1 MLQFTI
7 GSEVMAG
14 SLADLNKVI
23 NRKSANALL
32 ENIYVRMDETGRV
45 TMTAMYDNEYCM
57 DKRLQADHFSGS
69 GCFMANAEQ
78 LTMAVKGL
86 PEQDLEFMHD
96 DGRLHIVYKGGEL
109 SFDTGK
115 GSEYPICPPV
125 GDSQSVTITSD
136 DLLKG
141 LARVR
146 YAVAHDEVRVIMTGV
161 CVTSTKDELTFAG
174 TDGRML
180 TLARRCPIEGEFR
193 VVIPDK
199 ACDIIL
205 TTLKTGKQVHMAIG
219 DERVLLTY
227 GNTEFSTTIHTGAY
241 PNVQGVIPQDSPY
254 RLLVDRKVLLSA
266 VKRVGAFANGTSGLL
281 RVEYADGQL
290 RITGQDNDVLSRT
303 RSEVI
308 PVKEQTMPETL
319 AIGLS
324 APFLAKVLSFF
335 GEDDVELQMSDTEHP
350 VVFVGDGSTS
360 LLMPMMLQDETKPK
374 PKVEPQADEEDEDME
389 DEEIDE
395 DVEDVEDV
403 EHDDESVA

>member
-32 ENIYVRMDETGRV
+32 ENIYVYMDETGRV

-57 DKRLQADHFSGS
+57 DKKLQADRFSGS
-69 GCFMANAEQ
+69 GSFMANAEQ

-86 PEQDLEFMHD
+86 AKQDLEFMHD

-109 SFDTGK
+109 SFDTSK
-115 GSEYPICPPV
+115 ASEYPLPPTI
-125 GDSQSVTITSD
+125 GGGKSVTITSD

-146 YAVAHDEVRVIMTGV
+146 YAVAHDEIRKIMTGI
-161 CVTSTKDELTFAG
+161 CVTSTKEELTFAG

-180 TLARRCPIEGEFR
+180 TLAKRSPIEGEFQ

-205 TTLKTGKQVHMAIG
+205 TTLRTGKQVHMVVG
-219 DERVLLTY
+219 SERVLLTY
-227 GNTEFSTTIHTGAY
+227 GNTEFSTTIYTDKY
-241 PNVQGVIPQDSPY
+241 PNVQNVIPKDSPY
-254 RLLVDRKVLLSA
+254 RLLVDCKALLSA
-266 VKRVGAFANGTSGLL
+266 VKRVGAFANGASGLL

-290 RITGQDNDVLSRT
+290 CITGQDYDILSRT
-303 RSEVI
+303 RSEVV
-308 PVKEQTMPETL
+308 PVKEHTMPETL

-335 GEDDVELQMSDTEHP
+335 DKDEVELQMRDCSRP

-360 LLMPMMLQDETKPK
+360 LLMPMLLQDEKKPE
-374 PKVEPQADEEDEDME
+374 PKVETDEADEDDEVE
-389 DEEIDE
+389 DEEVDEADE
-395 DVEDVEDV
+395 DV
-403 EHDDESVA
+403 A